1 MKGDHNINKQI
12 VEQPMATLKDRH
24 DGIIMEFM
32 RTTCT
37 QNVLI
42 TFN

>member
-12 VEQPMATLKDRH
+12 AEQPTASLTERR

-32 RTTCT
+32 RTTST
-37 QNVLI
+37 RIV
-42 TFN
+42 